1 MKFNLLLIIL
11 LIYSCTTNSSNKS
24 ELEPY
29 TSKGFALIYND
40 LDYEKKVI
48 SHKLDNSNFEIGHN
62 KVKKNS
68 IIKITNPTNK
78 KSIELKVTKKIN
90 YPNFYKIILTE
101 TVAKKIGLDSS
112 LPYVDIQEKVKN
124 KSFIAQKAVTHLEE
138 QKVFNKAPVTK
149 VQIDNLSSLKNKENK
164 LHIFTIIV
172 GDFYSGESAKN
183 LKDTLEHMYVKKGSL
198 KVKKLAKN
206 KFRLFAGPYS
216 SIKTLKERYYELNRY
231 GFEDLDI
238 IQND

>member
-1 MKFNLLLIIL
+1 MKFNLLLISL
-11 LIYSCTTNSSNKS
+11 LIFSCTTSSTNKG

-40 LDYEKKVI
+40 LDYDKKLI
-48 SHKLDNSNFEIGHN
+48 SHRLNNLNLEIGHN
-62 KVKKNS
+62 RVKKNS
-68 IIKITNPTNK
+68 IIKITNPENK
-78 KSIELKVTKKIN
+78 KSIELKVNKKIN

-101 TVAKKIGLDSS
+101 KVAKKLGLDTN
-112 LPYVDIQEKVKN
+112 LPYVDIQEKFKN
-124 KSFIAQKAVTHLEE
+124 KSFIAKKAVTHSEE
-138 QKVFNKAPVTK
+138 QKVFNRAPITK
-149 VQIDNLSSLKNKENK
+149 VQIDNLSSLNNKRK
-164 LHIFTIIV
+164 KIQKFTIIV

-216 SIKTLKERYYELNRY
+216 SINTLKERYFELNKY